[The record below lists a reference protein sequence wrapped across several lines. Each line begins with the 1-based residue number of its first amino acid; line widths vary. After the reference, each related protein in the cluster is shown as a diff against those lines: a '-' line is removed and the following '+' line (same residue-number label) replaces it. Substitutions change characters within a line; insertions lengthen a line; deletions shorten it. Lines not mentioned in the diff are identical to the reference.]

1 MFKRKVE
8 IHQEEA
14 FEGLESARRYAESA
28 QKSTRRYLAFLERL
42 ETLGIEG
49 RYLDVGAGPGIL
61 TGLVARK
68 FPQVEITALEPSEAM
83 VSVGQDYLKSQ
94 GLQDRIDYVLGDAAD
109 ETLIQSLGTFDL
121 IFSTYTLHHWEQP
134 RRVIDNLLAARA
146 DDGLLFL
153 HDLRR
158 VWWLYWIPVQNGF
171 FQSIRGAYMPAEIE
185 ELLQGIPP
193 DCYDIKQEFPFMISI
208 LIRQSAT

>member
-1 MFKRKVE
+1 MFERKVE

-14 FEGLESARRYAESA
+14 FEGLETARRYAQTA

-42 ETLGIEG
+42 EALSIEG
-49 RYLDVGAGPGIL
+49 RYLDVGAGPGL
-61 TGLVARK
+61 LSGLVAQK
-68 FPQVEITALEPSEAM
+68 FPQVEITALELSAAM
-83 VSVGQDYLKSQ
+83 VSVGQDYLKSKE
-94 GLQDRIDYVLGDAAD
+94 LQNRINFVLGNAAD
-109 ETLIQSLGTFDL
+109 QDLIQSLGKFDL

-134 RRVIDNLLAARA
+134 RRVIDNLLAALA

-158 VWWLYWIPVQNGF
+158 VWWMYWVPVKNGF
-171 FQSIRGAYMPAEIE
+171 FQSIRGSYVPTEIE

-193 DCYDIKQEFPFMISI
+193 ECYEIKQEFPFMVSI
-208 LIRQSAT
+208 FIRQAAT